1 MSSAEKHP
9 GAVSGA
15 AVLALAMLALIF
27 AQLIWWLIFFSRNQ
41 SEHAELQKELDRW
54 MLAAA
59 NSPAGDYLDRSQ
71 LEFVNGAYRIP
82 AQIHQQRESEHQRRR
97 MMMLSETSFVL
108 AVFSYGTFRV
118 VRAIRR
124 ERLLNHERSVFVE
137 SVTHEL
143 KTPLAS
149 ILLNLQTMQKRS
161 LSEERTAE
169 LIKDSILEV
178 RRLEEQVNNILL
190 SRRLGRSGGAQA
202 TRSVF
207 SARAEL
213 EAYLAERQLRAGDR
227 AQVVQLDGP
236 ADLRLYMNPDDFR
249 KLAANLIENAFQY
262 AGPAPAVRAAL
273 SATGTGRRARLR
285 LRVSDNGPGIPP
297 AERENVFKPFYRLQ
311 KSERPVQGSGLGL
324 YLVRELAEA
333 AGGEAF
339 LAESASGLGAT
350 FEVRLPLYQGGSQ
363 S

>member
-9 GAVSGA
+9 GAISGA

-27 AQLIWWLIFFSRNQ
+27 AQLIWWLIFFNRNQ
-41 SEHAELQKELDRW
+41 SEHAELLLELDRW

-71 LEFVNGAYRIP
+71 LEYVNGAYRIP
-82 AQIHQQRESEHQRRR
+82 AHVHEQRETEQQRRR

-149 ILLNLQTMQKRS
+149 ILLNLQTMQKRA
-161 LSEERTAE
+161 LSPERTAE
-169 LIKDSILEV
+169 LISDSIVEV

-190 SRRLGRSGGAQA
+190 SRRLGQGGTTRA

-213 EAYLAERQLRAGDR
+213 EAYLAERPMRAGEP
-227 AQVVQLDGP
+227 AQTVQLDGP
-236 ADLRLYMNPDDFR
+236 ADLRLCMNRDDFR
-249 KLAANLIENAFQY
+249 KLVANLIENAFQY

-273 SATGTGRRARLR
+273 SASGAGKRARLI

-297 AERENVFKPFYRLQ
+297 AERENIFKPFYRLQ

-324 YLVRELAEA
+324 YLVRELAEG
-333 AGGEAF
+333 AGGAAF
-339 LAESASGLGAT
+339 LAESPAGAGAT
-350 FEVRLPLYQGGSQ
+350 FEVRLPLHPGGES
-363 S
+363 

>member
-1 MSSAEKHP
+1 MSAPEKHP

-15 AVLALAMLALIF
+15 AVLALAMLALVF
-27 AQLIWWLIFFSRNQ
+27 AQLIWWLIFFNRNQ
-41 SEHAELQKELDRW
+41 SEHAELSQELDRW

-82 AQIHQQRESEHQRRR
+82 DRIRSQRAAEQNRRR
-97 MMMLSETSFVL
+97 LMMFSETAFVL

-149 ILLNLQTMQKRS
+149 ILLNLQTMRKRA
-161 LSEERTAE
+161 LSRERTAE
-169 LIKDSILEV
+169 LIDESIVEV

-190 SRRLGRSGGAQA
+190 SRRLGRSGRTPAS
-202 TRSVF
+202 RSVF

-213 EAYLAERQLRAGDR
+213 ETYLAERQTRAGER
-227 AQVVQLDGP
+227 ARTVQLDGP
-236 ADLRLYMNPDDFR
+236 ADLRLNMNPDDFR
-249 KLAANLIENAFQY
+249 KLAANLIDNAFQY
-262 AGPAPAVRAAL
+262 AGPAPRVRAAL
-273 SATGTGRRARLR
+273 SASGAGRRARFI

-324 YLVRELAEA
+324 YLVRELAEG
-333 AGGEAF
+333 AGGEAR
-339 LAESASGLGAT
+339 LADTPAGAGAT
-350 FEVRLPLYQGGSQ
+350 FEVRLPLYQGGES
-363 S
+363 